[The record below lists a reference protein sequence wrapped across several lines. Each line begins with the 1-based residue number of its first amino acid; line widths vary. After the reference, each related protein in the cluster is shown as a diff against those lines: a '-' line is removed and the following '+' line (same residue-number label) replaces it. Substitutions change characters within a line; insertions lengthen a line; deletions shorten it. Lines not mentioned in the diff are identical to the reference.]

1 MIFDD
6 RYQAGELLAKKLSKL
21 RLDHQKTV
29 IFAIPR
35 GGIIVGDAIS
45 QLLKIPL
52 TCIVIKKLGAPT
64 NSELAIGATAAFGK
78 PVLDRWLINDL
89 GVTSSF
95 LKSEVAKR
103 RKEAQLREKFLGCKI
118 SATQFNNKNIIV
130 CDDGLA
136 TGQTARAAVR
146 IIKTFSPKKVILA
159 VPCGSPSV
167 VGLMKE
173 EYDKVICLIE
183 RVDFWAV
190 GQFYN
195 DFRPVT
201 DEEVKEILNGKL

>member
-21 RLDHQKTV
+21 RLDPQKTV

-35 GGIIVGDAIS
+35 GGIIVGWAIS

-78 PVLDRWLINDL
+78 PVLDRWLIGDL
-89 GVTSSF
+89 KISPAY
-95 LKSEVAKR
+95 LKGEIVKK

-118 SATQFNNKNIIV
+118 SATQFKSKNIIV

-167 VGLMKE
+167 VTSMKE
-173 EYDKVICLIE
+173 EYDKVICLAE

-195 DFRPVT
+195 DFRPIE
-201 DEEVKEILNGKL
+201 DEEVLGILKSKN